1 MKKYFCLTLIFI
13 LSFVSGFNFICRAA
27 SVYSPDGP
35 FSAKAIYLYSMD
47 TGEVIFEKNASQ
59 QMEPA
64 SLTKIMT
71 CILAIENTE
80 NLDNEMVT
88 YPQNVQDYLYAYQ
101 RDYGAVSLGGL
112 LAGEE
117 LPMRKL
123 LYAMMLP
130 SANEA
135 ALMVAE
141 HIAGSQEAF
150 AEMMNRRARE
160 LGAVNTNFVTPN
172 GLHHPDHVTTA
183 EDMAKITLHAL
194 EMPEFMRIVTTSVY
208 DSGPTN
214 RHQNLK
220 WENTNLMQIPENS
233 FYYPGL
239 SGVKTGTTPQAGR
252 CFISIAA
259 RDGFTYLLV
268 IMGSDF
274 YDGEGNVI
282 DGNMAFRDTA
292 IFYDWA
298 FGSFRVKNLI
308 QKGKYVTEIPLR
320 LSTERDAVR
329 LMTADAFS
337 ALVYYEEDAS
347 KIQLE
352 FDIPDYV
359 EAPVKR
365 FDKIG
370 TARIL
375 LSGKDMGEMELLAA
389 DTVEASR
396 VLVIWEGIKGV
407 FASFWFKYAVVFIT
421 LSIITYTFVMI
432 SHNRRR
438 RRQQGGGRYRPRRRM

>member
-1 MKKYFCLTLIFI
+1 
-13 LSFVSGFNFICRAA
+13 
-27 SVYSPDGP
+27 
-35 FSAKAIYLYSMD
+35 MD
-47 TGEVIFEKNASQ
+47 TGEAIFEKNASQ
-59 QMEPA
+59 KLEPA

-71 CILAIENTE
+71 CILALENTAD
-80 NLDNEMVT
+80 LDNEMVI
-88 YPQNVQDYLYAYQ
+88 YPQSIQDYLYTYS

-112 LAGEE
+112 IAGEE
-117 LPMRKL
+117 LAMRKL

-135 ALMVAE
+135 ALIVAE

-150 AEMMNRRARE
+150 ADMMNRRARE
-160 LGAVNTNFVTPN
+160 LGAKNTNFVTPN
-172 GLHHPDHVTTA
+172 GLHHPEHVTTA
-183 EDMAKITLHAL
+183 EDMAIIALHAL
-194 EMPEFMRIVTTSVY
+194 SIPEFASIVTTDIY

-214 RHQNLK
+214 KHENLR
-220 WENTNLMQIPENS
+220 WENTNLMQLEENS

-252 CFISIAA
+252 CFISTAT
-259 RDGFTYLLV
+259 RDGFSYLLV
-268 IMGSDF
+268 VMGSDF
-274 YDGEGNVI
+274 YDGEGEVI

-292 IFYDWA
+292 MFYNWA

-308 QKGKYVTEIPLR
+308 QKGRYVAEIPVR
-320 LSTERDAVR
+320 LSTERDAIR
-329 LMTADAFS
+329 IMTADAFS

-347 KIQLE
+347 KIRLE

-370 TARIL
+370 TARII

-389 DTVEASR
+389 DTVDASR
-396 VLVIWEGIKGV
+396 ILILWESMKGV
-407 FASFWFKYAVVFIT
+407 LASFWFKYAIVFT
-421 LSIITYTFVMI
+421 VLSVITYTFVMI
-432 SHNRRR
+432 THNRRR
-438 RRQQGGGRYRPRRRM
+438 RRLKGGGKYRPRRRM